1 MPPDTEGLFRQQY
14 QLRIGESNLQDLIID
29 LDSVTEFQDDIFEI
43 KRAQLQPRVKDSNT
57 ILFISFEVLL
67 DLH

>member
-43 KRAQLQPRVKDSNT
+43 KRA
-57 ILFISFEVLL
+57 
-67 DLH
+67 